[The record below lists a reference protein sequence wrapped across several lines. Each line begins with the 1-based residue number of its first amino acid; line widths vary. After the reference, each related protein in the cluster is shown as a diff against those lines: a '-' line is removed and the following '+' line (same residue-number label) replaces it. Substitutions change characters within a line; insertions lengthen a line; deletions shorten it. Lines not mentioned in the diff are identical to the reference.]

1 MLYLPNKTDNLQFV
15 ALTGYRKLYKN
26 NQQAGGLITRL
37 PAIFYACKRHF
48 HRVFN
53 APPFILQKYDIKW
66 ICKFADMRYNR
77 YIEFNKSEFVRNRNF
92 EVY

>member
-1 MLYLPNKTDNLQFV
+1 MSVNATPI
-15 ALTGYRKLYKN
+15 G
-26 NQQAGGLITRL
+26 
-37 PAIFYACKRHF
+37 CS
-48 HRVFN
+48 N